1 MFQVFIFPAKT
12 QKNAPQSRPK
22 VLWIPSILALTI
34 IACSINFR
42 YIMFHFCRLSLTL
55 FTFYFAGL
63 SQHRFLPES
72 NSPTTTSAAVLF
84 AAAIHVVAV
93 VVVLGRIRLQPEQRR
108 RRLRQ

>member
-1 MFQVFIFPAKT
+1 MSQVFIFSAKT
-12 QKNAPQSRPK
+12 QKNAPRSRPK
-22 VLWIPSILALTI
+22 VLWIPTILAQTI

-72 NSPTTTSAAVLF
+72 NSTTSAAVLF
-84 AAAIHVVAV
+84 AAAIHV

-108 RRLRQ
+108 RRRRLRQ